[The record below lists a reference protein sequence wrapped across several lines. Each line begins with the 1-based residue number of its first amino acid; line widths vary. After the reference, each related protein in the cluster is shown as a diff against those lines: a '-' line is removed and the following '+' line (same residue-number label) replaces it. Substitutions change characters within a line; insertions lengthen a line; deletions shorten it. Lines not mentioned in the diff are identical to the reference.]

1 MLSDAETKPGDA
13 LPNEGQPSTG
23 GESKPSTQPE
33 VFTKEQVEE
42 RHSKLDKTIATLT
55 KQNEAS
61 KRAIEDAKTK
71 TDSYAKRLAEIEEE
85 KARGE
90 LEGIRDNPDAL
101 SLWQARQAHR
111 EAVKELETQRASFEQ
126 ERGQFLT
133 DLEEVKSY
141 KTFKGAMEIA
151 SKPEYKGVDAQKLV
165 DLTDGSSEKMEG
177 LARLLKA
184 GMGQPAVTVTLP
196 DSGKSTGGAGEPT
209 AEELAEMPIEQY
221 AQWYNSRQKRR

>member
-1 MLSDAETKPGDA
+1 MLLDAETKPGDA
-13 LPNEGQPSTG
+13 LPVGGQPSTG

-42 RHSKLDKTIATLT
+42 RHSKLDKEIANLT

-61 KRAIEDAKTK
+61 TKAIVTAKTQVE
-71 TDSYAKRLAEIEEE
+71 SYVKRLAEIEEE

-101 SLWQARQAHR
+101 SLWQARQTHKESVRAL
-111 EAVKELETQRASFEQ
+111 EAQQTSFEQ
-126 ERGQFLT
+126 ERSQFLT
-133 DLEEVKSY
+133 DLEELKSY
-141 KTFKGAMEIA
+141 KSFKGAMEIV

-165 DLTDGSSEKMEG
+165 DLTDGSSEKMEA
-177 LARLLKA
+177 LAKLLKA
-184 GMGQPAVTVTLP
+184 GMGQPAATPTLP

-209 AEELAEMPIEQY
+209 AEELESMPVEQY
-221 AQWYNSRQKRR
+221 AQWYNNRQKKR